1 MICKHV
7 LDVAQLMLSQTTKAS
22 CFSYQGVYPCPVCR
36 LGQIEA
42 LPLMDAMACEF
53 CNHIFTAD
61 LEKQQLKMPSRQP
74 PLIWRWNGRKW
85 TEAHLEGVELG
96 WGYWLAAVALV
107 ILPTT
112 LIGLCA
118 YTFPLTPDI
127 PLSWLP
133 TVWTGLTFLSHL
145 WIIGW
150 LVIEFYQFPVGAYL
164 RAMRQHLLSR

>member
-1 MICKHV
+1 
-7 LDVAQLMLSQTTKAS
+7 MLSPTKKAN

-42 LPLMDAMACEF
+42 LPLMDAMACNF

-85 TEAHLEGVELG
+85 TEAQLEGVELG

-118 YTFPLTPDI
+118 YTFPPTPGI
-127 PLSWLP
+127 PLSCLP

-145 WIIGW
+145 GIIGW
-150 LVIEFYQFPVGAYL
+150 LVIEFHQFPIGAYL
-164 RAMRQHLLSR
+164 RAIRQHLHN

>member
-1 MICKHV
+1 
-7 LDVAQLMLSQTTKAS
+7 MLTPTKKTS
-22 CFSYQGVYPCPVCR
+22 CFSYQEVYPCPICR
-36 LGQIEA
+36 LGQIQA
-42 LPLMDAMACEF
+42 LPLMDAMACNF

-85 TEAHLEGVELG
+85 TGAHLEGVELS

-107 ILPTT
+107 LLPTT
-112 LIGLCA
+112 LIGLTA
-118 YTFPLTPDI
+118 YAFPPNAGV

-145 WIIGW
+145 AIIGW
-150 LVIEFYQFPVGAYL
+150 LVIEFYQFPVEAYL
-164 RAMRQHLLSR
+164 RGVRQHVLSR